1 MVPEAY
7 RQKFRQQRKPCDQT
21 YLGFA
26 REKGI
31 IFDKWCLASKANDYD
46 SLCELMLLEDFE
58 NCIPEHVVLYLNK
71 QKVAKLENKIPDPC
85 FEPFIFDGLVSL
97 TSDPP
102 DRKPV
107 SILGHWRIPD
117 CHSL

>member
-46 SLCELMLLEDFE
+46 FLCELMLLEDFE

-71 QKVAKLENKIPDPC
+71 QKVAKLEK
-85 FEPFIFDGLVSL
+85 
-97 TSDPP
+97 
-102 DRKPV
+102 
-107 SILGHWRIPD
+107 
-117 CHSL
+117 HSQISNRVPQ